1 MSILNGLP
9 SHHRPQE
16 GHCIAR
22 LASSVVLIAAFM
34 TPRAWAQN
42 ALFAPGRLAATG
54 GITSVDGSAGGGIN
68 PWAVIAGEET
78 NDQIGA
84 TAAYTYVNLPN
95 YRLHDFGAAI
105 GLYDRLELSY
115 AHQQLN
121 LGSTGA
127 ALDAAIGNFF
137 GAPVSALPAPLQF
150 GNDYSFKQDIIGI
163 KLRLHGHIV
172 YDQHTLIPEISVGLR
187 YHHNENG
194 ATIDAIGA
202 RPDGMDYYIAASK
215 LFVDGL
221 FGRYTFVNLTLDVTN
236 ANQDGLLGFGG
247 VGRNGSYAHNYRLE
261 PGISIAQFITRR
273 VAVGYE
279 FRSMPQ
285 NQLVGYNGLG
295 DAVSRTDPWQDIFV
309 AWFINRQLSVTAAY
323 AHLGRIASLPGQ
335 NGAYVS
341 LTAGF

>member
-1 MSILNGLP
+1 MSRFNGW
-9 SHHRPQE
+9 SSDRRPPQ
-16 GHCIAR
+16 GHGLAC
-22 LASSVVLIAAFM
+22 LASTAILIAALM
-34 TPRAWAQN
+34 TPRVWAQN
-42 ALFAPGRLAATG
+42 ALFAAGRLAGTG

-68 PWAVIAGEET
+68 PWAVIAGQET

-84 TAAYTYVNLPN
+84 TAAYTYLNLPN

-105 GLYDRLELSY
+105 GLYDRIELSY

-121 LGSTGA
+121 LGNTGS
-127 ALDAAIGNFF
+127 ALDSAIGNFF

-150 GNDYSFKQDIIGI
+150 GNDYSFKQDIIGV

-172 YDQHTLIPEISVGLR
+172 YDQHTLMPEISVGVR
-187 YHHNENG
+187 YHHNDNG

-215 LFVDGL
+215 LFIDGL

-247 VGRNGSYAHNYRLE
+247 IGRSGAYVHNYSVE
-261 PGISIAQFITRR
+261 PGLSVAQFTTRR

-279 FRSMPQ
+279 FRAMPQ

-295 DAVSRTDPWQDIFV
+295 DVVSRTDPWQDIFV
-309 AWFINRQLSVTAAY
+309 AWFINRNLSVTAAY
-323 AHLGRIASLPGQ
+323 AHLGHIASLPGQ